1 MGFVKI
7 CDSNQSLA
15 IIRAPHASHDPIIG
29 NLSVN
34 VFAAFPFGH
43 QIRNADVINAFVV
56 IRSIEILCF
65 VITHCFGVNTLETTN
80 FIMNSHM
87 SGNIPTD
94 ILVTNTTNSSLGSSF
109 QKLGS
114 VRVSVGCTSDTHCR
128 WSITSADRICQFRS
142 YGAWTMT
149 TLTRNSFLQDRQ
161 LQSEIQPLIIFLV
174 S

>member
-1 MGFVKI
+1 M
-7 CDSNQSLA
+7 L
-15 IIRAPHASHDPIIG
+15 
-29 NLSVN
+29 
-34 VFAAFPFGH
+34 
-43 QIRNADVINAFVV
+43 FVV

-65 VITHCFGVNTLETTN
+65 VITHRFGVNTLETTN

-94 ILVTNTTNSSLGSSF
+94 ILVTNTTNSSLGSSLF

-114 VRVSVGCTSDTHCR
+114 VRVSVGSTSDAHCR

-149 TLTRNSFLQDRQ
+149 TLTRNSFSQDRQ
-161 LQSEIQPLIIFLV
+161 LQSEIQPSIIFLV